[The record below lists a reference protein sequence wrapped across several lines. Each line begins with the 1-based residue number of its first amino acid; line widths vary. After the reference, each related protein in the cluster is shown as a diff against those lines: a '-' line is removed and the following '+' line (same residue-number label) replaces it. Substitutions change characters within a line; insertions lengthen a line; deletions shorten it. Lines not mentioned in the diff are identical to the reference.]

1 MTRYLV
7 TYATWTGATHEVAE
21 TIAAVL
27 REDGRTVDVL
37 NARDVQSLDGY
48 DAVVIGTSVHMGK
61 VPKDAVRFAAKH
73 RSTLERLPV
82 AEFIVCL
89 TMCEDTPE
97 HRATAMGYLDQINA
111 AAPQMKPVDVGLFGG
126 VVLQGTEHAKKL
138 NPLLRGMAASMAKN
152 MKDGRDW
159 DAIRAWARGVGAK
172 LALPAEVMAR

>member
-1 MTRYLV
+1 M
-7 TYATWTGATHEVAE
+7 E
-21 TIAAVL
+21 
-27 REDGRTVDVL
+27 
-37 NARDVQSLDGY
+37 Q
-48 DAVVIGTSVHMGK
+48 
-61 VPKDAVRFAAKH
+61 
-73 RSTLERLPV
+73 LPV

-138 NPLLRGMAASMAKN
+138 NPLLRGMASSMAKN

-172 LALPAEVMAR
+172 LAMLAAVMVR